1 MVAGANAPGGDA
13 PVTPT
18 MPVAVVVMVVL
29 RTRRQIEVHKVGYG
43 RLSLPVAVRTH
54 GELGCQY
61 KPLPQD
67 ALALTD
73 SAIVSSSDCRNFLE
87 PLFCFFAGWL
97 FLGVGEFLNGRLP
110 RCWPKKLTVAELDWF
125 CAGDCGAAGAETFED
140 EAAEGGF
147 EDMMLP
153 ARGAHDDGVP
163 MQRAV
168 LNPNTKQK
176 KRAHGEGIRIWK
188 ALAGTGC
195 LVVSVW
201 VPQRDGLGESER
213 LPPGIMI
220 MTSVHHVF

>member
-1 MVAGANAPGGDA
+1 
-13 PVTPT
+13 
-18 MPVAVVVMVVL
+18 MPVAVVVVVVL
-29 RTRRQIEVHKVGYG
+29 RTRRQIEVHQVGYG
-43 RLSLPVAVRTH
+43 RLSLPVAVWTH
-54 GELGCQY
+54 GELSCQY
-61 KPLPQD
+61 DVRPQD

-73 SAIVSSSDCRNFLE
+73 SAMVSSSDCRNFLE
-87 PLFCFFAGWL
+87 PLFCFRAGWL

-140 EAAEGGF
+140 EATEGGF

-163 MQRAV
+163 TQRTL
-168 LNPNTKQK
+168 LNPDTK
-176 KRAHGEGIRIWK
+176 RTLETRSVGLRIWE
-188 ALAGTGC
+188 AFAGTGC

-213 LPPGIMI
+213 LPPVDHDE
-220 MTSVHHVF
+220 TVAD